1 MEGKERYLN
10 AATGRFTLELII
22 IYLLPVLALK
32 LLFPGREF
40 FHYFN
45 EIMVFFVCWTVGA
58 GIYAYRREFSWS
70 DVGFTA
76 RGLPRSLL
84 LNLLIVAVA
93 TGVIVLLAGPRLFD
107 APRMPR
113 VFSWFPLF
121 YIFLSCPAQEFLYRG
136 LLFGLL
142 ERAGLRHPAL
152 LILLTA
158 SAYASMH
165 ILFLKPLIVPLTFAI
180 GLVWGVLYWRVR
192 NLWGLIVAHIV
203 LGFLSMA
210 AGLA

>member
-1 MEGKERYLN
+1 MELKREHFREGPL
-10 AATGRFTLELII
+10 RFVLELTV
-22 IYLLPVLALK
+22 IYLLPVIALK

-40 FHYFN
+40 FHHFKG
-45 EIMVFFVCWTVGA
+45 IMAFFVCWSAAA
-58 GIYAYRREFSWS
+58 GFYAYRRGFLWK

-76 RGLPRSLL
+76 RELPRSLL
-84 LNLLIVAVA
+84 FNLLTVAVA
-93 TGVIVLLAGPRLFD
+93 AGVIVLIAGPRLFE

-113 VFSWFPLF
+113 VFSWFPFF

-142 ERAGLRHPAL
+142 ERAGLRHPAI
-152 LILLTA
+152 LILLPA
-158 SAYASMH
+158 AAYASMH
-165 ILFLKPLIVPLTFAI
+165 LLFPKPLIVPLTFAI

-192 NLWGLIVAHIV
+192 NLWGLIAAHIA

>member
-1 MEGKERYLN
+1 MELKREHFREGLL
-10 AATGRFTLELII
+10 RFALELTL
-22 IYLLPVLALK
+22 IYLLPVIALK

-40 FHYFN
+40 SRHFK
-45 EIMVFFVCWTVGA
+45 EIMAFFVCWSAAA
-58 GIYAYRREFSWS
+58 GYYAHRRGFSWK
-70 DVGFTA
+70 DMGFTA
-76 RGLPRSLL
+76 QGLPRSLL
-84 LNLLIVAVA
+84 YNLLLMAIAA
-93 TGVIVLLAGPRLFD
+93 GVIVLIAGPRLFD

-113 VFSWFPLF
+113 ATHWFPLF

-136 LLFGLL
+136 LLFGLM

-158 SAYASMH
+158 ATYASMH
-165 ILFLKPLIVPLTFAI
+165 ILFHKPLIVPLTFAI
-180 GLVWGVLYWRVR
+180 GLVWGALYWRVR
-192 NLWGLIVAHIV
+192 NLWGLIAAHIA